1 MIFWKDIMFPIILAL
16 LALFLILFVINLV
29 LRFFGLDIPILRF
42 ILLLAIWYYV
52 GPEIYNWLSYAIITT
67 QYEGIRILYMPI
79 QSIIEAFESLV

>member
-29 LRFFGLDIPILRF
+29 LRFFGLDIPILRL

-67 QYEGIRILYMPI
+67 QHEGIRILYMPI